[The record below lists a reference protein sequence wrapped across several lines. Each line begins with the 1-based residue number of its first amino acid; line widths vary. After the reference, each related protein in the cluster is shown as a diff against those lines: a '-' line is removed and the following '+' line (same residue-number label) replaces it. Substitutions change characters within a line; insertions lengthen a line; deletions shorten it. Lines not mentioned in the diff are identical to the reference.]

1 MVPPLDF
8 VKYIGFIIFP
18 GIFVSVPAQ
27 TTTMSD
33 HHHKKRFLNLPKYTG
48 GSKAFREF
56 IAENLRYPE
65 TALEAKV
72 EGSVI
77 VEYDINDNG
86 AVSNPRVLKG
96 LGYGCDEEA
105 IRVVHLLQFEKVKNR
120 GVRVKMTSKTRI
132 NFSLPKVS
140 INYTVLYTHKPDKPN
155 VKQEKKDS
163 DPEPYEYTIQ
173 F

>member
-1 MVPPLDF
+1 M
-8 VKYIGFIIFP
+8 
-18 GIFVSVPAQ
+18 
-27 TTTMSD
+27 D
-33 HHHKKRFLNLPKYTG
+33 HHNKKRFLNLPKYFG

-86 AVSNPRVLKG
+86 AVSNPHVLKG

-105 IRVVHLLQFEKVKNR
+105 IRLVSLLHFEKVKNR
-120 GVRVKMTSKTRI
+120 GMRVKLTSKATI
-132 NFSLPKVS
+132 NFSLPK
-140 INYTVLYTHKPDKPN
+140 INISYSFTYTNKPDKPK
-155 VKQEKKDS
+155 VDS
-163 DPEPYEYTIQ
+163 EQKSNNPVLYEYTIQ
-173 F
+173 L

>member
-1 MVPPLDF
+1 
-8 VKYIGFIIFP
+8 
-18 GIFVSVPAQ
+18 
-27 TTTMSD
+27 MSD
-33 HHHKKRFLNLPKYTG
+33 HHDKKRFLNLPKYTG

-105 IRVVHLLQFEKVKNR
+105 IRMVHLLHFEKLKNR

-132 NFSLPKVS
+132 NFRLPKVS
-140 INYTVLYTHKPDKPN
+140 INYTVSYTNEPDKPDIRP
-155 VKQEKKDS
+155 EKKDS
-163 DPEPYEYTIQ
+163 NPDKYEYTIS